1 MVTLVATLVAG
12 EKAPWQPSL
21 AMRCLDHLD
30 DDNDDNDDH
39 DHDHDRADNGA
50 DDEIE
55 DEGEDG
61 DDDACLSGC
70 GWGEGEI
77 HSLQTQAICTRLGEI
92 NANQIIIIFIFLAF
106 LITLI
111 A

>member
-1 MVTLVATLVAG
+1 MVTLVATLVA
-12 EKAPWQPSL
+12 EQKAPWQPSL

-30 DDNDDNDDH
+30 NDDN
-39 DHDHDRADNGA
+39 DHDRADNVA

-77 HSLQTQAICTRLGEI
+77 HSLQTETQRARLGE
-92 NANQIIIIFIFLAF
+92 NIFPGFSTSPLTSSCF
-106 LITLI
+106 SSKSSSRSS
-111 A
+111 